1 MKTDIIRKIEES
13 KSQYYRLILI
23 VGPANSGKTTLLQD
37 IGREIGS
44 EILNVNLELSKSLL
58 ELSHKQR
65 MRKVAQCLS
74 DIINNHYQSGDTVLL
89 DNTEILFDVEL
100 KQDPLKLLQQL
111 SRDRCV
117 ITSWNGKIENDSL
130 VYADSD
136 HREYRTYHTKDLT
149 VFYPDG
155 SALE

>member
-1 MKTDIIRKIEES
+1 MKTDILRKIEES

-37 IGREIGS
+37 IGRETGS

-58 ELSHKQR
+58 ELSRKQR
-65 MRKVAQCLS
+65 IRKVAQCLS

-117 ITSWNGKIENDSL
+117 VASWNGKIENDSL
-130 VYADSD
+130 VYANSD
-136 HREYRTYHTKDLT
+136 HREYRTYHTKDLA